1 MQESQ
6 IFEPGARTATSQSKE
21 FEIPKGS
28 KGAKFFLNISA
39 ASGTSPTLVVK
50 IQEKDPINGNWIDV
64 SGAAFASKTAV
75 NADTLEVYPGVT
87 ALANRRVSGVL
98 SKTVRAVATIG
109 GTSPSFNF
117 SLAAVFLD

>member
-6 IFEPGARTATSQSKE
+6 IIPAGAQTATFQSKE

-39 ASGTSPTLVVK
+39 VSGTSPTCVVK
-50 IQEKDPINGNWIDV
+50 IQEKDPISRSWVDV
-64 SGAAFASKTAV
+64 NGAAFASKTTV

-87 ALANRRVSGVL
+87 AVANRRVSGVL

-109 GTSPSFNF
+109 GTTPSFNL

>member
-1 MQESQ
+1 MQENQ
-6 IFEPGARTATSQSKE
+6 IIEPGARTATFQSKE

-39 ASGTSPTLVVK
+39 VSGTTPTCVIK
-50 IQEKDPINGNWIDV
+50 IQEKDPISGNWIDV
-64 SGAAFASKTAV
+64 SGASFASKTAV

-87 ALANRRVSGVL
+87 AVANRRVSGVL
-98 SKTVRAVATIG
+98 GKTVRAFATIG
-109 GTSPSFNF
+109 GTAPSFNL